1 MYRKQK
7 KQKETWGYMLTLEQT
22 TLGHYRLLHRLR
34 RGGMSEVYLA
44 HDEQGDR
51 DVAIKVVNNHYV
63 DLVERLQREAQAIR
77 ALTHKR
83 EAELAE
89 RISILPILDYG
100 EEGSWHYLVMPYMKH
115 DNLRAKL
122 AKGRLSLEEAGMI
135 LEQFA
140 SALQFAHDHGILH
153 RDIKP
158 SNILLG
164 DEQRVYLADF
174 GLAKA
179 IDQQEKDITQTG
191 CLIGTPEYM
200 APELAEEPFS
210 TSCDIYALG
219 VLLYQMVTGQV
230 PFKGSTP
237 LSVYWKHIQEQP
249 VPPSLLNPGIPRPVE
264 EVILRAMEKNPR
276 RRFQTAQELAQAYM
290 QAIHCDPRKSVAV
303 RVLPLA
309 QRWQADTSAVG
320 TRELIRAP
328 LKPLR
333 MVAAV
338 ILLVF
343 LLVSSLSLG
352 VFASQ
357 WGAQV
362 KASQLLGASAQLQLI
377 DKTQQENP
385 TPMLGVPPTTSVSE
399 DANDSQLLQGHTQ
412 GGPKETKQ
420 DHGHKHKHK
429 PSKEDTTT
437 NSDEVA
443 GNGPVLG

>member
-1 MYRKQK
+1 
-7 KQKETWGYMLTLEQT
+7 
-22 TLGHYRLLHRLR
+22 
-34 RGGMSEVYLA
+34 MSEVYLA

-51 DVAIKVVNNHYV
+51 DVAIKVVNSHYG

-77 ALTHKR
+77 VLTHTR
-83 EAELAE
+83 
-89 RISILPILDYG
+89 ILPILDYG
-100 EEGSWHYLVMPYMKH
+100 EEGSWLYLVMPYMEH
-115 DNLRAKL
+115 GNLREKL
-122 AKGRLSLEEAGMI
+122 AKGRLSLAEAGMI
-135 LEQFA
+135 LGQIA

-164 DEQRVYLADF
+164 DEQQVYLADF

-179 IDQQEKDITQTG
+179 IDKQERDITQTG

-219 VLLYQMVTGQV
+219 VLLYQMVTGEV

-249 VPPSLLNPGIPRPVE
+249 VPPSLLNPAIPPPVE
-264 EVILRAMEKNPR
+264 GVILCAMEKDPR

-290 QAIHCDPRKSVAV
+290 QAIHAAHTKPIRI

-309 QRWQADTSAVG
+309 QRRLADKSVMG
-320 TRELIRAP
+320 TKELKDASQAP
-328 LKPLR
+328 LRSLR
-333 MVAAV
+333 TPARRNTPRVVAAV
-338 ILLVF
+338 VLLVF

-352 VFASQ
+352 FFVSQ
-357 WGAQV
+357 RGAQV
-362 KASQLLGASAQLQLI
+362 KASQFLGASTQLQLT

-385 TPMLGVPPTTSVSE
+385 TPTLGVPPTTSVFE
-399 DANDSQLLQGHTQ
+399 GANDSQPLPVHVQ
-412 GGPKETKQ
+412 GGHKTKQ
-420 DHGHKHKHK
+420 DYGHKHKHK

-443 GNGPVLG
+443 